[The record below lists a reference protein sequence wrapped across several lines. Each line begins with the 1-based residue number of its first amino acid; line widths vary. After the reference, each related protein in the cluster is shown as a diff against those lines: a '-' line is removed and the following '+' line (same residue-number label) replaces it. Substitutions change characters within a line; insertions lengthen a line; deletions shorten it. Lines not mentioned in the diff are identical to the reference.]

1 MIENLKK
8 LIYSSRQYSKYRCGV
23 SEMVFDAIKK
33 WINKG
38 KYQETPNH
46 RMEIINEELDE
57 FEREIQEYIHYTEE
71 HKPTPPANEQ
81 PEVLAQGGG
90 RAASSLITPEEEK
103 RIEGEEN

>member
-1 MIENLKK
+1 
-8 LIYSSRQYSKYRCGV
+8 
-23 SEMVFDAIKK
+23 MVFETIKK
-33 WINKG
+33 WISKN

-71 HKPTPPANEQ
+71 RQTPEPANDQ

-90 RAASSLITPEEEK
+90 RTTSSLITPEEEK
-103 RIEGEEN
+103 RIEGEEA